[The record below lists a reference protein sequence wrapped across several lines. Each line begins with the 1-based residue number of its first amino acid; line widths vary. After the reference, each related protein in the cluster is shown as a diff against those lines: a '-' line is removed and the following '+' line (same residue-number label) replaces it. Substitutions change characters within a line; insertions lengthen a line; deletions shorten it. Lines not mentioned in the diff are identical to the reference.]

1 MNRSPAILRL
11 LAATSAVLFSAGSA
25 FAANPSTAEAI
36 DGVHAQADA
45 QVAED
50 PVVAAARND
59 ASARLVSQ
67 IVDEPL
73 DAGMTIGAFL
83 DATQSQSLLASA
95 IDRAEQ
101 VGGPRV
107 LSRQFVQVRLQLS
120 GESVCDVLLRAAEAS
135 GAKSPIKPDRIKAVT
150 KVLAFRT
157 FTATGMADAADVL
170 ANPATT
176 QPAESG
182 IVGAAR
188 ADAARALFT
197 RIEARVAKDDA
208 QLAEQLRDPRTRDR
222 LLESLNRR
230 AKLSSVE
237 QGPDEV
243 RVTAI
248 VSIDDEPITTELNAI
263 SPKLVAA
270 VRAEGAT
277 PTIGRAKIEQS
288 KPAALPG
295 VPAWVNE
302 PITTSASSPDA
313 GGKLRTARAAEKAAR
328 ESLREKLRAL
338 PLGDKETLGTASQVD
353 PHFADAIDAA
363 AISARVVGTDYRADG
378 SVEVRVSIDGQ
389 SVWQAV
395 LMR

>member
-11 LAATSAVLFSAGSA
+11 LAATSAVLCSAGSA
-25 FAANPSTAEAI
+25 FAADPSTAEVGS
-36 DGVHAQADA
+36 GVNAPADA

-59 ASARLVSQ
+59 ASARLASQ

-107 LSRQFVQVRLQLS
+107 LARQFVQVRLQLS
-120 GESVCDVLLRAAEAS
+120 GESVRDVLVRAAEAS
-135 GAKSPIKPDRIKAVT
+135 GAKSPIKPDRVKAVT

-157 FTATGMADAADVL
+157 FTATGTADAADVL
-170 ANPATT
+170 ANASST
-176 QPAESG
+176 QPAENGS
-182 IVGAAR
+182 VGAAR
-188 ADAARALFT
+188 ADAARVLLT
-197 RIEARVAKDDA
+197 RIEARVAKDDV
-208 QLAEQLRDPRTRDR
+208 QLAEQLRDPRTRER
-222 LLESLNRR
+222 LLESLSRR

-263 SPKLVAA
+263 SPKLLAA

-277 PTIGRAKIEQS
+277 PTVGRAKVEQA
-288 KPAALPG
+288 KPVEIPN

-302 PITTSASSPDA
+302 PITTSASAPDA
-313 GGKLRTARAAEKAAR
+313 GSKLRTARAAENAAR
-328 ESLREKLRAL
+328 DAMREKLRSL
-338 PLGDKETLGTASQVD
+338 PLAERETLGTASQVD